1 MKEHKLFHIY
11 IRPKSGN
18 PNIDV
23 YDFRIVAEGPIE
35 ALTKMMNIPDI
46 SYMYSENDTDDEII
60 IQYEG
65 NVY

>member
-11 IRPKSGN
+11 IKPKSGN

-23 YDFRIVAEGPIE
+23 YDFRIVAEDPIE
-35 ALTKMMNIPDI
+35 ALAKMMNIPDI
-46 SYMYSENDTDDEII
+46 SYMYSETDDEIN

>member
-11 IRPKSGN
+11 IKPKDGN

-23 YDFRIVAEGPIE
+23 YDFRIVAEDPIE
-35 ALTKMMNIPDI
+35 ALAKMMNIPDI
-46 SYMYSENDTDDEII
+46 SYMYSETSDEIS

-65 NVY
+65 IVY

>member
-11 IRPKSGN
+11 IKPKDGN

-23 YDFRIVAEGPIE
+23 YDFRIVAEDAIE
-35 ALTKMMNIPDI
+35 ALAKMMNIPDI
-46 SYMYSENDTDDEII
+46 SYMYSETSDEIT

-65 NVY
+65 VVY

>member
-11 IRPKSGN
+11 IKPKSGN
-18 PNIDV
+18 PNSEV
-23 YDFRIVAEGPIE
+23 YDFRIVAEDPVE
-35 ALTKMMNIPDI
+35 ALTKMMDIPDI
-46 SYMYSENDTDDEII
+46 DYMYSEIEDEIS

>member
-11 IRPKSGN
+11 IKPKDGN

-23 YDFRIVAEGPIE
+23 YDFRIVAEDTIE
-35 ALTKMMNIPDI
+35 ALAKMMNIPDI
-46 SYMYSENDTDDEII
+46 SYMYSETSDEIT

-65 NVY
+65 VVY

>member
-11 IRPKSGN
+11 IKPKSGN

-23 YDFRIVAEGPIE
+23 YDFRIVAEDPIE
-35 ALTKMMNIPDI
+35 ALAKMMNIPDI
-46 SYMYSENDTDDEII
+46 SYMYSETDDEIN

-65 NVY
+65 IVY

>member
-1 MKEHKLFHIY
+1 MKEHKLYHIY
-11 IRPKSGN
+11 IKPKDGN

-23 YDFRIVAEGPIE
+23 YDFRIVAEDPVE
-35 ALTKMMNIPDI
+35 ALTKMMGIPDI
-46 SYMYSENDTDDEII
+46 DYMYCEDSDEII